1 LEELNMSTLKQT
13 AIDAISK
20 MSDTAKIDEIMYKL
34 YVIDK
39 INKGEKDIKEGNF
52 ADINQLRKEI
62 EQW

>member
-1 LEELNMSTLKQT
+1 MSTLKQT

-20 MSDTAKIDEIMYKL
+20 MPDTAKIDEIMYKL

-39 INKGEKDIKEGNF
+39 INKGENDIKEGNF
-52 ADINQLRKEI
+52 VDVRQLRKEM

>member
-1 LEELNMSTLKQT
+1 MSTLKQT

-20 MSDTAKIDEIMYKL
+20 MPDTAKIDEIMYKL

-39 INKGEKDIKEGNF
+39 INKGEKDINEDNF
-52 ADINQLRKEI
+52 VDVNQLRKEI

>member
-1 LEELNMSTLKQT
+1 MSTLKQT

-20 MSDTAKIDEIMYKL
+20 MPDTVKIDEIMYKL

-52 ADINQLRKEI
+52 VDVSQLRKEI

>member
-1 LEELNMSTLKQT
+1 MSTLKQT

-20 MSDTAKIDEIMYKL
+20 MPDNAKIDEIMYKL

-52 ADINQLRKEI
+52 VDSNQLRKEI

>member
-1 LEELNMSTLKQT
+1 MSTLKQT

-20 MSDTAKIDEIMYKL
+20 MPDTAKIDEIMYKL

-39 INKGEKDIKEGNF
+39 INKGEKDIKDGNYV
-52 ADINQLRKEI
+52 DVSQLRKEI

>member
-1 LEELNMSTLKQT
+1 MSTLKQT

-20 MSDTAKIDEIMYKL
+20 MPDTVKIDEIMYKL

-39 INKGEKDIKEGNF
+39 INKGDKDIKEGKF
-52 ADINQLRKEI
+52 VDISRLREEI

>member
-1 LEELNMSTLKQT
+1 MSTLKQT

-20 MSDTAKIDEIMYKL
+20 MPDTAKIDEIMYKL

-39 INKGEKDIKEGNF
+39 INKGEKDIHHGNSV
-52 ADINQLRKEI
+52 DVNQLRKEI

>member
-1 LEELNMSTLKQT
+1 MSTLKQT

-20 MSDTAKIDEIMYKL
+20 MPDTAKIDEIMYKL

-52 ADINQLRKEI
+52 VDVRQLRKEM

>member
-1 LEELNMSTLKQT
+1 MSTLKQT

-20 MSDTAKIDEIMYKL
+20 MPDSVKIDEIMYKL

-52 ADINQLRKEI
+52 VDVSQLRKQI

>member
-1 LEELNMSTLKQT
+1 MSTLKQT

-20 MSDTAKIDEIMYKL
+20 MSDSAKIDEIMYKL

-39 INKGEKDIKEGNF
+39 INKGDKDIKEGRSV
-52 ADINQLRKEI
+52 DVTQLRKEI